1 MRELSHCALTFDGH
15 LLDEEIESFMT
26 VNVEGRQLLSPILET
41 VKVPGRNGDIV
52 IGGTY
57 PPREIKVHFMISD
70 YRNAYFLEKIRRLNE
85 VLYTDKEVKFHF
97 NDEDGYRV
105 GRVSNT
111 EDPAYNSNL
120 GFGKFTIHCADPFMY
135 GHLRK
140 TNSKIDELKFK
151 KYPVKIEEIKIIAS
165 VTNKLVITN
174 KNKGTKIIL
183 NGDFKAEDEVIITK
197 DKITVNGQNR
207 MYWLDFVNSDYQNF
221 ELYSEDEV
229 MVSPSTKF
237 EIYYRERSLWK
248 GYIYSITSKTW

>member
-26 VNVEGRQLLSPILET
+26 VNVEGRQLLSPILDT
-41 VKVPGRNGDIV
+41 VSVPGRNGDV
-52 IGGTY
+52 ILGGTY
-57 PPREIKVHFMISD
+57 PPRDITVHFMISD

-85 VLYTDKEVKFHF
+85 ILYTDKEVEFKF

-105 GRVSNT
+105 GRLSSA
-111 EDPAYNSNL
+111 EDPDYDSNL

-140 TNSKIDELKFK
+140 TTGKIDELKLK
-151 KYPVKIEEIKIIAS
+151 KYPVKIEEIKILSAE
-165 VTNKLVITN
+165 TKKLVLTN

-183 NGDFKAEDEVIITK
+183 NGDFKTGDEVIITK

-221 ELYSEDEV
+221 ELYSENEV
-229 MVSPSTKF
+229 MVSPSANF
-237 EIYYRERSLWK
+237 EISYRERA
-248 GYIYSITSKTW
+248 I

>member
-26 VNVEGRQLLSPILET
+26 VNVEGRQLLSRKLET
-41 VKVPGRNGDIV
+41 VNVPGRDGDIV
-52 IGGTY
+52 ISGTY
-57 PPREIKVHFMISD
+57 PSRDIVVHFMILD

-85 VLYTDKEVKFHF
+85 ILYTDEEVKFNF
-97 NDEDGYRV
+97 NDEDGYRI
-105 GRVSNT
+105 GRLSNVS
-111 EDPAYNSNL
+111 DPAYDSNI
-120 GFGKFTIHCADPFMY
+120 GFGKFTIHCADPFLY

-140 TNSKIDELKFK
+140 TNAKIGELKLK
-151 KYPVKIEEIKIIAS
+151 KFPVKIEEIKITAPA
-165 VTNKLVITN
+165 TNKLVVTN

-183 NGDFKAEDEVIITK
+183 NGDFKAGDKVIITK

-229 MVSPSTKF
+229 MISPSANF
-237 EIYYRERSLWK
+237 EISYRERA
-248 GYIYSITSKTW
+248 I

>member
-26 VNVEGRQLLSPILET
+26 VNVEGRQLLSRKLET
-41 VKVPGRNGDIV
+41 VNIPGRNGDII

-57 PPREIKVHFMISD
+57 SPRDIIVHFMILD

-85 VLYTDKEVKFHF
+85 ILYTDKEVEF
-97 NDEDGYRV
+97 NFKDEDGYRI
-105 GRVSNT
+105 GRLSNVS
-111 EDPAYNSNL
+111 DPAYDSNI

-140 TNSKIDELKFK
+140 TNSKIDELKLK
-151 KYPVKIEEIKIIAS
+151 KYPVKIEEIKVTTLA
-165 VTNKLVITN
+165 TNKLVVTN

-183 NGDFKAEDEVIITK
+183 NGDFKAGDKLIITK

-229 MVSPSTKF
+229 VVSPNANF
-237 EIYYRERSLWK
+237 EISYRERA
-248 GYIYSITSKTW
+248 I